1 MWQAS
6 RCLTWWIANKGISEA
21 KQHGLYLKSVP
32 PMFHADRAAMAQ
44 PRILDRSVGD
54 RNQRLFVAGVE
65 VKAAY
70 LL

>member
-32 PMFHADRAAMAQ
+32 PCFMPTVQLWHNRE
-44 PRILDRSVGD
+44 LYDRSVGD
-54 RNQRLFVAGVE
+54 RNQRLFVAGVKG
-65 VKAAY
+65 KAAY